1 MRMASLFLL
10 LFSFTKNG
18 VSVIIVSIIKE
29 AFNMAKRTVKDLDVA
44 GKRVIVRCDF
54 NVPRKDGKIT
64 NDNRIIQALPTIK
77 YLVENNAKIILMS
90 HLGKVKTEEDKAKN
104 DLRCVADRLAELVD
118 TKVTF
123 VTVTRGAELEDAVAA
138 LQDGEIVV
146 MQNTRYEKGESKN
159 DPELAKYWA
168 SLGDLFVEDAF
179 GSVHRAH
186 ASTACIPSILPN
198 ALGFLVEK
206 EVEML
211 GAAVDTPKRPFVA
224 IIGGAKVSDK
234 IAVVDNLLKKADKVL
249 IGGGMAYTFLKA
261 KGCNIG
267 KSLVEEDK
275 VELAKEYLA
284 KAEGKLVLPVDNVCA
299 DAFAED
305 ANTMIAD
312 NGNIPDDYMGLDIGP
327 KSIELYRK
335 ELEGAKTVVWNGP
348 MGVFEM
354 KPFATGTLE
363 VCTAISELPDAITV
377 IGGGDSAAAAIQL
390 GFKEKFSHISTG
402 GGASLEY
409 MEGKELPG
417 IAVISDK

>member
-1 MRMASLFLL
+1 
-10 LFSFTKNG
+10 
-18 VSVIIVSIIKE
+18 
-29 AFNMAKRTVKDLDVA
+29 MAKRTVKDLDVA

-77 YLVENNAKIILMS
+77 YLIENNAKVILMS

-104 DLRCVADRLAELVD
+104 DLRCVADRLSELVD

-123 VTVTRGAELEDAVAA
+123 VPVTRGKELEDAVAA
-138 LQDGEIVV
+138 LNDGEIVV
-146 MQNTRYEKGESKN
+146 VQNTRYEKGESKN

-186 ASTACIPSILPN
+186 ASTAGIASILPN

-206 EVEML
+206 EVKML
-211 GAAVDTPKRPFVA
+211 GAAVDTPERPFVA

-261 KGCNIG
+261 QGYNVG

-275 VELAKEYLA
+275 LELAKEYLA
-284 KAEGKLVLPVDNVCA
+284 KAEGKLILPVDHVCA

-305 ANTMIAD
+305 ANTVVAD
-312 NGNIPDDYMGLDIGP
+312 NDNIPADYMGLDIGP
-327 KSIELYRK
+327 KSIELYK
-335 ELEGAKTVVWNGP
+335 NELAGAKTVVWNGP
-348 MGVFEM
+348 MGVFENPTLAAGTIAVA
-354 KPFATGTLE
+354 KALADTDATT
-363 VCTAISELPDAITV
+363 I
-377 IGGGDSAAAAIQL
+377 IGGGDSAAAVNQL
-390 GFKEKFSHISTG
+390 GFGDKMTHISTG
-402 GGASLEY
+402 GGASLEFL
-409 MEGKELPG
+409 EGKELPG
-417 IAVISDK
+417 VAAANDR